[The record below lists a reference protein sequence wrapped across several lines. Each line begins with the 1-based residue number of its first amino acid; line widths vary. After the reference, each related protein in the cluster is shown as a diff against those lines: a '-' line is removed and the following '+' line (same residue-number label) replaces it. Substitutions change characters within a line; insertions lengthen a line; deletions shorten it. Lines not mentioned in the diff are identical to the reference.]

1 MKRFAIPIAGLLC
14 LALWACVQPVPSPPP
29 PGPPAVLRSV
39 SCPDGSDFLSHVQY
53 VDLSVQLMPQAGSV
67 QPNADFAVPADSTPI
82 DPHIQADLAAAFAAN
97 PVFAKNELCPPF
109 ITSTGTPNPG
119 LDGILINRAQCV
131 NPTNPSD
138 YDPSNCSGMAD
149 TDIAANSWG
158 LRTPS
163 DKKYVSISLGL
174 WRCQSGRGYCAPSFT
189 QYQQRLNK
197 ALLDK
202 TAGMPPVGINP
213 PMFQASNDTSDLAL
227 LAALAH
233 ERGHIHWWETFVKPP
248 GSTPTNLVTLAG
260 EFCGGTIY
268 PRGQWQGAQVRLPPN
283 RYVDFGHLSPSSPL
297 EGLPLLLRSG
307 APTDARRSAGVIEA
321 IYAGGLYPSLLA
333 AYSSDED
340 FVEAY
345 EWSVLRNARL
355 SDVTVSFNGTGRP
368 ILHGGMGDL
377 RGAENKLH
385 CFDSLSH

>member
-163 DKKYVSISLGL
+163 NKKYVSISLGL

-213 PMFQASNDTSDLAL
+213 PMFHASNDTSDLAL

-307 APTDARRSAGVIEA
+307 APTDARRSVGVIEA

-385 CFDSLSH
+385 CFNSLSH